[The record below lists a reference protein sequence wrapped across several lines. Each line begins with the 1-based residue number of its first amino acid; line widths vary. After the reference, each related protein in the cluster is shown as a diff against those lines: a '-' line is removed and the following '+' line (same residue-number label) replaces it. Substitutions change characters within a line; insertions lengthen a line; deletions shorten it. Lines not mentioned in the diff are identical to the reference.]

1 MGKNKNLTVKEKIL
15 QTAEA
20 MFVKKGFFP
29 TTVEEIAKQAKIAKG
44 TVYLYFP
51 TKESIYLT
59 IFENKLQLGI
69 EIIEKVKKMSLSERE
84 KLSLIFDD
92 WYNKIVHAKGLSSFL
107 TLENIN
113 LSPKIVCQL
122 RKRIKPKIKK
132 IFQLIKTIFEEG
144 IRKKEFKEY
153 DSKLLSM
160 LFLHLIQGTL
170 LLPFFGIKSDG
181 KKIKEIFLKGVER

>member
-1 MGKNKNLTVKEKIL
+1 MVKKRNLTVKEKIL

-59 IFENKLQLGI
+59 IFENKLKLGI
-69 EIIEKVKKMSLSERE
+69 EIIEKVRKMSLSEKE

-92 WYNKIVHAKGLSSFL
+92 WYNKIAQAKGLASFL

-113 LSPKIVCQL
+113 LSPKIVLLL
-122 RKRIKPKIKK
+122 RKRIRPKIKK
-132 IFQLIKTIFEEG
+132 IFHLVKAIFEEG

-153 DSKLLSM
+153 DCKLLSI
-160 LFLHLIQGTL
+160 LFLHLIQSAL
-170 LLPFFGIKSDG
+170 LLPFFGIKKDG
-181 KKIKEIFLKGVER
+181 QKIKEIFLKGVER

>member
-1 MGKNKNLTVKEKIL
+1 MIKNRNLTIKEKIL

-59 IFENKLQLGI
+59 IFENKLKLGI
-69 EIIEKVKKMSLSERE
+69 EIIEKVRRMSLSEKE

-92 WYNKIVHAKGLSSFL
+92 WYNKIAQAKGLTSFL

-113 LSPKIVCQL
+113 LSPKIVLLL
-122 RKRIKPKIKK
+122 RKRIRPKIKK
-132 IFQLIKTIFEEG
+132 IFHLIKTIFEEG

-160 LFLHLIQGTL
+160 LFLHLIQSTL
-170 LLPFFGIKSDG
+170 LLPFFGIKG
-181 KKIKEIFLKGVER
+181 NGQKIKEIFLKGVER